1 MFDADREALEYHSG
15 GGRPGKLEIR
25 STKPMATQL
34 DLSLAYTPGVA
45 APCRVIAEDA
55 DRAYDFTS
63 RGNLVAVVTN
73 GTAVLGLGDIGPE
86 ASKPVMEGKA
96 VLFKRFAGID
106 VFDLELNA
114 DAETVIQVV
123 KALEPTF
130 GGINLEDIKAPDCFT
145 IEQALRESL
154 TIPVFHDDQ
163 HGTAIIAAA
172 AFLNAVELSEKK
184 IEDIRLVVSGAGA
197 AAIACTNL
205 LIELGLNR
213 AHILMCDSRGVL
225 HTGREVTDPFKAQF
239 VVETDR
245 KTLADALVDADA
257 FLGLSVGGVVSKEMI
272 TTMSERPIIFAMANP
287 DPEISWPDA
296 MEVRPDAIM
305 ATGRSDYPNQ
315 VNNVLGF
322 PYIFRGALDV
332 RATTV
337 NDAMKHAAVLALA
350 QLAREPVPAAVSRA
364 YNDRQFQ
371 FGPEYIIPT
380 PFDPRVLMWVAPAVA
395 KAAMESGVARR
406 PIEDWSAYTV
416 ALERHMDPGRGL
428 LQEVIREARRD
439 PKRIVLAEG
448 NDPRVIKAA
457 SVLAGEGIA
466 QPILLGSRDEIEAT
480 AEGIGVDL
488 DGVDVVLP
496 RQSPQFEQYVASY
509 LEVNQRRGVTPATAR
524 GDMARRTDFGMMM
537 VQSGDVD
544 GIVVGATRP
553 YAEAIRPALR
563 VIGSEGRACGLT
575 TVLTR
580 EETLFFAD
588 TTVNIDPNA
597 ETLAEIAA
605 LVVGH
610 VRSYGIEPR
619 VAMLSFANFGGV
631 RHDDTQKMAKAAE
644 LVRQRIPGLMVEGEV
659 QVDIAWDMTM
669 RTRFFP
675 WSRLTKRANTF
686 IFPNL
691 ASANIT
697 YKMLHQVANLSV
709 FGPILL
715 GMRRPVGVLPLD
727 TDASNIVNVAASTV
741 VDAQRRDDGV

>member
-1 MFDADREALEYHSG
+1 
-15 GGRPGKLEIR
+15 
-25 STKPMATQL
+25 
-34 DLSLAYTPGVA
+34 
-45 APCRVIAEDA
+45 
-55 DRAYDFTS
+55 
-63 RGNLVAVVTN
+63 
-73 GTAVLGLGDIGPE
+73 
-86 ASKPVMEGKA
+86 
-96 VLFKRFAGID
+96 
-106 VFDLELNA
+106 
-114 DAETVIQVV
+114 
-123 KALEPTF
+123 
-130 GGINLEDIKAPDCFT
+130 
-145 IEQALRESL
+145 
-154 TIPVFHDDQ
+154 
-163 HGTAIIAAA
+163 
-172 AFLNAVELSEKK
+172 
-184 IEDIRLVVSGAGA
+184 
-197 AAIACTNL
+197 
-205 LIELGLNR
+205 
-213 AHILMCDSRGVL
+213 
-225 HTGREVTDPFKAQF
+225 
-239 VVETDR
+239 
-245 KTLADALVDADA
+245 
-257 FLGLSVGGVVSKEMI
+257 
-272 TTMSERPIIFAMANP
+272 
-287 DPEISWPDA
+287 
-296 MEVRPDAIM
+296 
-305 ATGRSDYPNQ
+305 
-315 VNNVLGF
+315 
-322 PYIFRGALDV
+322 
-332 RATTV
+332 
-337 NDAMKHAAVLALA
+337 MKHAAVLALA

>member
-1 MFDADREALEYHSG
+1 
-15 GGRPGKLEIR
+15 
-25 STKPMATQL
+25 
-34 DLSLAYTPGVA
+34 
-45 APCRVIAEDA
+45 
-55 DRAYDFTS
+55 
-63 RGNLVAVVTN
+63 
-73 GTAVLGLGDIGPE
+73 
-86 ASKPVMEGKA
+86 
-96 VLFKRFAGID
+96 
-106 VFDLELNA
+106 
-114 DAETVIQVV
+114 
-123 KALEPTF
+123 
-130 GGINLEDIKAPDCFT
+130 
-145 IEQALRESL
+145 
-154 TIPVFHDDQ
+154 
-163 HGTAIIAAA
+163 
-172 AFLNAVELSEKK
+172 
-184 IEDIRLVVSGAGA
+184 
-197 AAIACTNL
+197 
-205 LIELGLNR
+205 
-213 AHILMCDSRGVL
+213 
-225 HTGREVTDPFKAQF
+225 
-239 VVETDR
+239 
-245 KTLADALVDADA
+245 
-257 FLGLSVGGVVSKEMI
+257 
-272 TTMSERPIIFAMANP
+272 
-287 DPEISWPDA
+287 
-296 MEVRPDAIM
+296 
-305 ATGRSDYPNQ
+305 
-315 VNNVLGF
+315 
-322 PYIFRGALDV
+322 
-332 RATTV
+332 
-337 NDAMKHAAVLALA
+337 
-350 QLAREPVPAAVSRA
+350 
-364 YNDRQFQ
+364 
-371 FGPEYIIPT
+371 
-380 PFDPRVLMWVAPAVA
+380 
-395 KAAMESGVARR
+395 
-406 PIEDWSAYTV
+406 
-416 ALERHMDPGRGL
+416 MDPGRGL

-466 QPILLGSRDEIEAT
+466 QPILLGSREEIEAT

-588 TTVNIDPNA
+588 TTVNIDPDA

-669 RTRFFP
+669 RSRFFP

-727 TDASNIVNVAASTV
+727 TDASNIVNVTASTV
-741 VDAQRRDDGV
+741 VDAQRRDEGV